1 MAEHRKP
8 RILVVDDDA
17 SMRYLMEFAFDA
29 EGYEVRAEGD
39 GRDIEGVVVQFRPDL
54 AVLDVRLP
62 VGPDGYAIARRL
74 RAASDIPILFLTVAD
89 THEERGAGFEAGAD
103 DYLAK
108 PVDLDELSWR
118 IRALLRRSRRL
129 ESPTLQIGDLVL
141 DQEAHIAM
149 RAGEQLELTG
159 TEYQLLCVLARDSGR
174 VVSKQQLLEQV
185 WGFGYDPNVVEVHMS
200 SLRRKLEVHGER
212 LIHTVRGAGYL
223 IRPSDGAGERNGDKL
238 RR

>member
-1 MAEHRKP
+1 MAESKP

-17 SMRYLMEFAFDA
+17 SMRYLMEVALGG
-29 EGYEVRAEGD
+29 EGYEVRTEPD
-39 GRDIEGVVVQFRPDL
+39 GRDVEAVVVQFRPDL

-89 THEERGAGFEAGAD
+89 SHEERGAGFEAGAD
-103 DYLAK
+103 DYLSK

-118 IRALLRRSRRL
+118 IRALLRRSGRL
-129 ESPTLQIGDLVL
+129 ESPTLQIGDLVV
-141 DQEAHIAM
+141 DQEAHVAI
-149 RAGEQLELTG
+149 RAGEHLDLTA
-159 TEYQLLCVLARDSGR
+159 TEYQLLSVLARNTGR
-174 VVSKQQLLEQV
+174 VVSKQQLLELV

-223 IRPSDGAGERNGDKL
+223 IRPCEAAGEPDGDNP